1 MPVRPTRREIV
12 QSALLLAIA
21 SRVALFAVAW
31 LGLRAIPRL
40 GRYPE
45 QLPDSFLPNNPA
57 LDGWA
62 RWDAAH
68 YIAVAQYGYGDP
80 VSPSPDGG
88 VGFFPVYP
96 GLIRALLEVLRVEPT
111 SGALAVSGLVVSNLT
126 FLVAV
131 ALFAMLASELLET
144 RAAEAAVLLLVVSP
158 FGLFFNAVY
167 TESLFLLQI
176 IGTLLLARRG
186 RWVLAGLVA
195 GTASGTRLVGVAL
208 TAALLAGAWS
218 KRVRLGTLAAIAGTG
233 VSGLAGFLAY
243 TWWRFD
249 DPLAYFHTQER
260 WGGWNEHVWFYVEL
274 FATRPREALGGDPRH
289 LVILAN
295 VALAAL
301 FVALLPVVRRVSD
314 VSTTALTVLLVGG
327 QLAITWVSLG
337 RYVTPAVGVYLA
349 GGAVLASPR
358 CPAWLRDGIVV
369 ASAITLAALTLLH
382 THGFWV
388 I

>member
-1 MPVRPTRREIV
+1 VRPSRREIV
-12 QSALLLAIA
+12 LDAVLLAA
-21 SRVALFAVAW
+21 LSRVALFAVAW

-40 GRYPE
+40 SPYPE
-45 QLPDSFLPNNPA
+45 QLPDSFLPDNPA

-96 GLIRALLEVLRVEPT
+96 GLIRGLVELLRIEPT
-111 SGALAVSGLVVSNLT
+111 SGALAASGMVVSNAA
-126 FLVAV
+126 FLLAV
-131 ALFAMLASELLET
+131 ALFAVLASELLET
-144 RAAEAAVLLLVVSP
+144 RAAQTAVLLLVVSP
-158 FGLFFNAVY
+158 FGLFFDAVY

-176 IGTLLLARRG
+176 VGALLLARHG
-186 RWVLAGLVA
+186 RWALAGLLA

-208 TAALLAGAWS
+208 TAALLVGAWS
-218 KRVRLGTLAAIAGTG
+218 KRVGLGTLAVIAGTG
-233 VSGLAGFLAY
+233 ASGMAGFFAY
-243 TWWRFD
+243 TWWRVG
-249 DPLAYFHTQER
+249 DPLAYFQTQER
-260 WGGWNEHVWFYVEL
+260 WGGWDEHVWFYVEL

-295 VALAAL
+295 VALALL

-314 VSTTALTVLLVGG
+314 ASTTTLTVLLVVG

-349 GGAVLASPR
+349 GGALLVHPR
-358 CPAWLRDGIVV
+358 CPPWLRDGLIV
-369 ASAITLAALTLLH
+369 ASAIALAALTLLH

>member
-1 MPVRPTRREIV
+1 M
-12 QSALLLAIA
+12 LLAAA
-21 SRVALFAVAW
+21 SRMVLFAVAW

-40 GRYPE
+40 DRYPE
-45 QLPDSFLPNNPA
+45 QLPDSFLPANPA

-62 RWDAAH
+62 RWDASH
-68 YIAVAQYGYGDP
+68 YIAVARFGYGDP

-96 GLIRALLEVLRVEPT
+96 GLIRGLAELLRIEPT
-111 SGALAVSGLVVSNLT
+111 DGALAVSGIVVSNLA
-126 FLVAV
+126 FLIAV
-131 ALFAMLASELLET
+131 GLFALL
-144 RAAEAAVLLLVVSP
+144 AAELMETKAAQTAVLLLVVSP
-158 FGLFFNAVY
+158 FGLFFDAVY

-176 IGTLLLARRG
+176 IGALLLARRG
-186 RWVLAGLVA
+186 RWVSAGLVA

-218 KRVRLGTLAAIAGTG
+218 RRVGLGTLAAIAGTG
-233 VSGLAGFLAY
+233 ISGMAGFFAY
-243 TWWRFD
+243 TWWRLG
-249 DPLAYFHTQER
+249 DPLAYFHAQER
-260 WGGWNEHVWFYVEL
+260 WGGWDEHVRFYVEL

-295 VALAAL
+295 VALALL
-301 FVALLPVVRRVSD
+301 FLALLPVVRRVGD
-314 VSTTALTVLLVGG
+314 VPTTTLTVLLVVG
-327 QLAITWVSLG
+327 QLAVTWVSLG

-349 GGAVLASPR
+349 GGVLLTSAR
-358 CPAWLRDGIVV
+358 CPAWLRDGAVI
-369 ASAITLAALTLLH
+369 AGAITLATMALLY